1 MIWCTMIECLWNV
14 YDMVH
19 DDSISV
25 EQAFYGYMFLKD
37 HLILSKMEGFWG
49 TAQQW
54 VSQK

>member
-19 DDSISV
+19 DDRISV

-54 VSQK
+54 VPQK